1 MIARAGVEYE
11 NPDSTGQARE
21 RPRQVAL
28 FVAREDDG
36 GD

>member
-1 MIARAGVEYE
+1 MIVGTSVEHEDVDAAR
-11 NPDSTGQARE
+11 QARE
-21 RPRQVAL
+21 GPRQIAL

>member
-21 RPRQVAL
+21 GPRQVAL